1 MRILGRDLLAE
12 FIATHADA
20 RPWIENWIAEAERMQ
35 WRTPQDV
42 KGMYATASFLAG
54 NVVVFNVKGNRYRMV
69 TLIAYQ
75 TGTIIV
81 RWIGTHAEYDRR

>member
-12 FIATHADA
+12 FIAAHADA
-20 RPWIENWIAEAERMQ
+20 RLWIENWIAEAERMQ

>member
-12 FIATHADA
+12 FIAAHADA
-20 RPWIENWIAEAERMQ
+20 RLWIENWIAEAERMQ
-35 WRTPQDV
+35 WRTPRDV

>member
-1 MRILGRDLLAE
+1 
-12 FIATHADA
+12 
-20 RPWIENWIAEAERMQ
+20 MQ

-69 TLIAYQ
+69 TLIAYH

>member
-1 MRILGRDLLAE
+1 
-12 FIATHADA
+12 
-20 RPWIENWIAEAERMQ
+20 
-35 WRTPQDV
+35 
-42 KGMYATASFLAG
+42 MYATASFLAG

-69 TLIAYQ
+69 TLIAYH